1 MSSPQQ
7 PIQLSSNDLLAI
19 IGRLNVERDVLVSQ
33 YNDLERRL
41 TAALDKIA
49 DLENKTYP
57 LDVESKE

>member
-1 MSSPQQ
+1 MSSPHQ